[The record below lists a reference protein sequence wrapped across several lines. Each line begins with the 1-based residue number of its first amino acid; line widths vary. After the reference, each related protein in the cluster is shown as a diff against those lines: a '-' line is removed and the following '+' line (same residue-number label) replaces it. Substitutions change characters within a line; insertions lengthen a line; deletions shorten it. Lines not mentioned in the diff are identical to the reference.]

1 VRRLGLTP
9 LRAIAALAPL
19 IAAAGCGSGSKCNSP
34 STAGTSGAGTTCGA
48 RTGGAGTT
56 GAAGATGGAGTT
68 GSGGAAGTTG
78 GGGAGGATDAAA
90 DHAPL
95 AFEQQILDIAAAY
108 TAWGRVDDELRWAPW
123 LCRAPSPG
131 IARASQSDD
140 ESTHGRKLYSVF
152 AKNHAAYPDG
162 PQDGQ
167 VVVKQSWVPELVPD
181 ADAGVPPN
189 RFITD
194 AGIEADHF
202 YPYAKGPDGGIF
214 QASKP
219 AGLFIMFKLDPATPD
234 TDEGWVY
241 ATVSPDGQVTAA
253 GRVASCMGCH
263 ETSAT
268 HERLFG
274 VPLSPL
280 SP

>member
-1 VRRLGLTP
+1 MRILGLASLTA
-9 LRAIAALAPL
+9 LAALA
-19 IAAAGCGSGSKCNSP
+19 ASACSSSSKCNSP
-34 STAGTSGAGTTCGA
+34 GTAGNNGCGASTAGS
-48 RTGGAGTT
+48 AGTT
-56 GAAGATGGAGTT
+56 GAAGTT
-68 GSGGAAGTTG
+68 GSGGTTG
-78 GGGAGGATDAAA
+78 GGGAGTTGSAGSAGAMDAGP
-90 DHAPL
+90 DTAPT
-95 AFEQQILDIAAAY
+95 AFDQQVLDIAAEY
-108 TAWGRVDDELRWAPW
+108 TAWGRVDDELRWAPF

-131 IARASQSDD
+131 IARPSQSDD
-140 ESTHGRKLYSVF
+140 ESTHGRKVYSVF

-167 VVVKQSWVPELVPD
+167 AVVKQSWIPELVAD
-181 ADAGVPPN
+181 ADAAVPPN
-189 RFITD
+189 RYVTD
-194 AGIEADHF
+194 AGTEADHF
-202 YPYAKGPDGGIF
+202 YPYAKGADGGIY
-214 QASKP
+214 QATRP
-219 AGLFIMFKLDPATPD
+219 AGLFIMFKVDPATPD

-241 ATVSPDGQVTAA
+241 ATVSPAGDVTAA

>member
-1 VRRLGLTP
+1 MRRL
-9 LRAIAALAPL
+9 AIACFALLTASS
-19 IAAAGCGSGSKCNSP
+19 ACSSSSKCNSP
-34 STAGTSGAGTTCGA
+34 GTAGVSGA
-48 RTGGAGTT
+48 
-56 GAAGATGGAGTT
+56 AAGCPAITGSAGTT
-68 GSGGAAGTTG
+68 GSGGTTGTGGTT
-78 GGGAGGATDAAA
+78 GAGGAADASA
-90 DHAPL
+90 DAVPTP
-95 AFEQQILDIAAAY
+95 FEAQALEIAAEY

-123 LCRAPSPG
+123 LCRAPYPG
-131 IARASQSDD
+131 IARPSQSDD

-162 PQDGQ
+162 PHDGQ
-167 VVVKQSWVPELVPD
+167 VVVKQSWIPELVAD
-181 ADAGVPPN
+181 ADAGVPPS
-189 RFITD
+189 RYVTD
-194 AGIEADHF
+194 AGAEADHF
-202 YPYAKGPDGGIF
+202 YPYAKGADGGIS
-214 QASKP
+214 QATRP

-241 ATVSPDGQVTAA
+241 ATVSAAGDVTAA

-280 SP
+280 TP